1 VSTDLSIPVSYLT
14 SDRSTSTSATAQ
26 ALGASEDNT
35 QLSNEGFL
43 KLLIAQLANQDP
55 SSPTDSSTILTQT
68 TQLAQMQSLE
78 EQITTAREAFALQMR
93 ETAATFVGRNVTWE
107 DADGNT
113 QSGVVASVDYSSAV
127 PLLRVGDTDVSLDAV
142 QTLAP
147 AAD

>member
-1 VSTDLSIPVSYLT
+1 MSIPISYLT
-14 SDRSTSTSATAQ
+14 SDRSAATSGTAQ
-26 ALGASEDNT
+26 APGASEDKT
-35 QLSNEGFL
+35 QIDNDGFL
-43 KLLIAQLANQDP
+43 ELLIAQLANQDP

-78 EQITTAREAFALQMR
+78 EQITTARESFALQMR
-93 ETAATFVGRNVTWE
+93 ETAAAFVGRKVTWE

-147 AAD
+147 AD